1 MELLRTVGTARRV
14 GLLDPVNVAAA
25 GAAAFYWG
33 PSSAAAYAAA
43 SVRSPRRTALI
54 DDYGRLSY
62 VQLEWR
68 CNRLAAGLRSQGVK
82 SGNVIGLL
90 CRNHRGFVEANIAL
104 AKLHTKVVYLN
115 PGLPAAQL
123 NEVIER
129 EAITTVIADRDLAPL
144 VDIESVVIAAPE
156 DDSEWS
162 FPSIPTWRPLIQG
175 PRPTATDDPIVLT
188 SGTTGAPKGTRR
200 TASRATATA
209 AFGVLDAIPFRRT
222 DIVVLPA
229 PLFHAWGLSQL
240 LTAATLGGTVVLRR
254 RFDPETV
261 ASDVEAHGADVLAA
275 VPVML
280 HRILVAEPSFDLS
293 SLRIVASSGS
303 ALPGDLASRWIGRY
317 GPNLYNLYGS
327 TEVGQVSIATPADL
341 TFDPACA
348 GRAVRG
354 VEIRIVDGE
363 GHEVP
368 TGAVGRIVVK
378 SEMHFD
384 GYTDGGNKEM
394 LEGFMAI
401 GDQGRFDSEGR
412 LFVLGRA
419 DDMIISGGE
428 NIFPSNIERALL
440 HHPKVEEAAVVG
452 VHDDDLGQKV
462 RAVVTVRGK
471 GKADKVVAS
480 IKQVLAEEL
489 ASHEMPREYVIVDA
503 LPRNASGKIL
513 RRELAGSK
521 ESIPDLRTET
531 KTTKRSPKTA

>member
-1 MELLRTVGTARRV
+1 MATFDTARRL
-14 GLLDPVNVAAA
+14 GLLNPATVAAA

-62 VQLEWR
+62 LQLEWR
-68 CNRLAAGLRSQGVK
+68 CNRLAAGLRAQGIQA
-82 SGNVIGLL
+82 GNVVGLL
-90 CRNHRGFVEANIAL
+90 CRNHRGFVEANVAL
-104 AKLHTKVVYLN
+104 AKLNTRVVYLN
-115 PGLPAAQL
+115 PGLPTAQL

-129 EAITTVIADRDLAPL
+129 EAVSMVIADRDLAPL
-144 VDIESVVIAAPE
+144 IELDSVVIAAPE

-162 FPSIPTWRPLIQG
+162 FPSVATWRPLIQR

-200 TASRATATA
+200 SASRATATA
-209 AFGVLDAIPFRRT
+209 AFGVLDAIPFRRN
-222 DIVVLPA
+222 DIMVLPA

-254 RFDPETV
+254 RFDPGTV
-261 ASDVEAHGADVLAA
+261 ASDIEAHGANVLAA

-280 HRILVAEPSFDLS
+280 HRILAADPPFDLS
-293 SLRIVASSGS
+293 TLRIVASSGS
-303 ALPGDLASRWIGRY
+303 ALPGDLASRWIERY
-317 GPNLYNLYGS
+317 GPNIYNLYGS

-341 TFDPACA
+341 TIDPTCA

-354 VEIRIVDGE
+354 VEIRIVDDA
-363 GHEVP
+363 GHELP
-368 TGAVGRIVVK
+368 TGGVGRIVVK

-384 GYTDGGNKEM
+384 GYTDGGNKET
-394 LEGFMAI
+394 LDGFMAI
-401 GDQGRFDSEGR
+401 GDQGRFDSEER

-428 NIFPSNIERALL
+428 NIFPSNIERALMR
-440 HHPKVEEAAVVG
+440 HPQVDEAAVVG
-452 VHDDDLGQKV
+452 VPDDDLGQRV
-462 RAVVTVRGK
+462 RAVVTLRGK
-471 GKADKVVAS
+471 GKADAVAAS
-480 IKQVLAEEL
+480 IKNELASEL
-489 ASHEMPREYVIVDA
+489 ASHEMPREYVIVDS
-503 LPRNASGKIL
+503 LPRNDSGKIL

-521 ESIPDLRTET
+521 ESIPGLHTEVKT
-531 KTTKRSPKTA
+531 KSKKRSPKTT